1 MKYLYG
7 IAYGLLVG
15 VGVFLVW
22 EGEVLLG
29 YSSIGLGGILGI
41 LNCISRRRRFNF
53 LLFLLSCAIVV
64 LVSAGSGVFSDM
76 TSQVPQK
83 ITPPPTTTIIG
94 PPIPETITPVEPPV
108 TTLFPETAIL
118 QSVDSYAGIFNQYR
132 QGKGL
137 DPLVFTDDLNLIA
150 LLRLVEIQKNFSH
163 SSIGDYNRHLG
174 ENIAMST
181 GYLSNE
187 GALKMWEE
195 SPGHNAN
202 MLDGDYRYTGYA
214 IGSGYAVQVFSEFK
228 TINGEPQLPEGWEW
242 VD

>member
-22 EGEVLLG
+22 DGMVLLG

-41 LNCISRRRRFNF
+41 LNCISRRRRFNL
-53 LLFLLSCAIVV
+53 LLFLLSCAVVV
-64 LVSAGSGVFSDM
+64 LVSVGSGVFTDT
-76 TSQVPQK
+76 TSQVPQN
-83 ITPPPTTTIIG
+83 IVPPPSTATIVPPTSETII
-94 PPIPETITPVEPPV
+94 PVEPPV
-108 TTLFPETAIL
+108 TTITPVL

-137 DPLVFTDDLNLIA
+137 EPLVFTDDLNRIA
-150 LLRLVEIQKNFSH
+150 VLRLAEIQKDFSH
-163 SSIGDYNRHLG
+163 ASVGGYNRHLG

-181 GYLSNE
+181 GYLSNAE
-187 GALKMWEE
+187 ALKMWEN

-202 MLDGDYRYTGYA
+202 MLDSDYKYTGYA
-214 IGSGYAVQVFSEFK
+214 LGNGYAAQVFASYP
-228 TINGEPQLPEGWEW
+228 TINGEPQLPEGWYW